1 MPLVP
6 VPDLA
11 GARRLLCVQ
20 PHYDDNDLGAGGT
33 LATLA
38 ASGAALVYVTVA
50 DDLLGVL
57 DPDLPDAEALRRLR
71 AEQAE
76 AGRIVG
82 VAEQVRLD
90 LPDAGEWDH
99 GALRAALVREIRRVR
114 PDFVVTVDPWLALE
128 AHRDHVRTGLAAAEA
143 VLLAGLPRVRTE
155 PALDASYLAS
165 RERVRGVVF
174 TFTGRPNLFFDVG
187 PGRAAKHRAIDAYVS
202 QLAPGALRVIHAG
215 LEAKE
220 RAWGARAGCAFA
232 EALRVVHPAHLHCNP
247 DAEEMEA
254 G

>member
-1 MPLVP
+1 MPLLP

-38 ASGAALVYVTVA
+38 AAGAHLVYVTVA

-57 DPDLPDAEALRRLR
+57 DPDLPDAEARRR
-71 AEQAE
+71 IGAEQAS
-76 AGRIVG
+76 AGRAIG
-82 VAEQVRLD
+82 VSEQVRLD
-90 LPDAGEWDH
+90 YPDAGAWDH
-99 GALRAALVREIRRVR
+99 EALRGALVREIRRVQ
-114 PDFVVTVDPWLALE
+114 PDFVVTVDPWLPLE

-143 VLLAGLPRVRTE
+143 VLLAGLPRVRTD
-155 PALDASYLAS
+155 PAVDGPYLAA
-165 RERVRGVVF
+165 RRRLRGVAFYF
-174 TFTGRPNLFFDVG
+174 TARPNTFFDVG
-187 PGRAAKHRAIDAYVS
+187 PGRAAKHRALDQYVS
-202 QLAPGALRVIHAG
+202 QLAPDALRAIHAG

-220 RAWGARAGCAFA
+220 RSWAARAGCAFA

-247 DAEEMEA
+247 DAEEME